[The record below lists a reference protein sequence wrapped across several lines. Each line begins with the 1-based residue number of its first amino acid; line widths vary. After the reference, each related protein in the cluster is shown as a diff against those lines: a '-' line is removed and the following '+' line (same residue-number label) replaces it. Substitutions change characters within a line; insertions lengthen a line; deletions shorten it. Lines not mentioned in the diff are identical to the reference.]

1 MGENFSNQVIATL
14 QSLRSQANGLQSNIT
29 TLQSDINTLQSTD
42 TSLQTQI
49 NAKEKS
55 IPYQASAPTSPEV
68 SDLWV
73 DSSGTIPILKVY
85 NGTSWVSLVSP
96 ADDDQNILANQV
108 FR

>member
-1 MGENFSNQVIATL
+1 MANFSEMVVATL
-14 QSLRSQANGLQSNIT
+14 QSLRSQANSLAASVTSLQA
-29 TLQSDINTLQSTD
+29 TD
-42 TSLQTQI
+42 TSLQNQI
-49 NAKEKS
+49 NEKEKS
-55 IPYQASAPTSPEV
+55 IPLQNSAPTSPSA

>member
-1 MGENFSNQVIATL
+1 MGENFSNQVVATL
-14 QSLRSQANGLQSNIT
+14 QSLRSQANGLQSDIT
-29 TLQSDINTLQSTD
+29 TLQSTD

-73 DSSGTIPILKVY
+73 DSSGSVPIIKVY
-85 NGTSWVSLVSP
+85 NGTSWISLASP
-96 ADDDQNILANQV
+96 ADNDQNILANRV
-108 FR
+108 FG